1 MLIRE
6 IMEAS
11 GEEIAKNAQVV
22 AVAQLIADR
31 TEDADS
37 ESKMSTSA
45 FVAIL
50 NDMGLPFSIESLMDL
65 VQMGTLSAVISDVNQ
80 DEIFF
85 KGQNEIE
92 PEAMDVDTAHDVVN
106 DMAKRNMNK
115 GGLGSGPADN
125 GVDDLPEYN

>member
-1 MLIRE
+1 MRIKE
-6 IMEAS
+6 IMEDMGAQV
-11 GEEIAKNAQVV
+11 AKNAQVV

-31 TEDADS
+31 TEDANS
-37 ESKMSTSA
+37 ESKMKTSA
-45 FVAIL
+45 FVDVL
-50 NDMGLPFSIESLMDL
+50 NDMGLPFSNESLMDL
-65 VQMGTLSAVISDVNQ
+65 VQAGTLSAVVSDINQ

-85 KGQNEIE
+85 KGQDQID
-92 PEAMDVDTAHDVVN
+92 PEAMDVDTAHNVVN